1 MTEERAIEAAKSAMG
16 RVRRLV
22 AAYEVDYDLLTDLR
36 DERDDHAG
44 GPAAWAIEN
53 PDDAAALAD
62 LERAADGLESADD
75 ALARIEEDPISVQVR
90 SGWADP
96 GEPLEPAEYQI
107 LLATGGPGARI
118 VGVLDQHGE
127 PASAY
132 VEGRDWGTPWIR
144 ISSSQ
149 DDERILIAYAA
160 CFFLGE

>member
-1 MTEERAIEAAKSAMG
+1 MTEERAIEAAKSAMN

-22 AAYEVDYDLLTDLR
+22 AALEVDYDHMEWLR
-36 DERDDHAG
+36 DQRADARRGFDDWTEADE
-44 GPAAWAIEN
+44 AEL
-53 PDDAAALAD
+53 AAL
-62 LERAADGLESADD
+62 EKAADGCENIDD

-96 GEPLEPAEYQI
+96 GEALEPAEYQI